1 MKLTTSRRAFAG
13 IAILGLGA
21 SMALTSC
28 SKSEDTVA
36 DDCKPAFENVETVK
50 DGTLTVGAID
60 ILPFSSYNGGDP
72 EGIDVEIVKQIAKD
86 NCLNLSWKSSTY
98 SDAVQSIDAKKID
111 MAIGVINRT
120 EEREKKADFTS
131 STYLDGMG
139 IASKEGYK
147 TIKDIEAAKTV
158 GTIDGYLWVDDL
170 KDVVG
175 ASKVKTYPSSVEL
188 KADFDAGR
196 LEVAID
202 SYGTTEELYGD
213 IDGITVSL
221 ANAEPDDRIGA
232 LVQSPQAAFPIK
244 KGNDSLNE
252 AASATIDEM
261 RENGAIEKLLAD
273 KNLTKDLLGTD
284 EEIESAY
291 SVPSN

>member
-1 MKLTTSRRAFAG
+1 MKLTTTRRAFAG
-13 IAILGLGA
+13 VAILGLGA

-28 SKSEDTVA
+28 SKTEDSVA
-36 DDCKPAFENVETVK
+36 DDCKPAHDNIETVT

-60 ILPFSSYNGGDP
+60 ILPFSSYNDGEP
-72 EGIDVEIVKQIAKD
+72 EGIDVDIVKQIAKD
-86 NCLNLSWKSSTY
+86 NCLNLAWESSTY
-98 SDAVQSIDAKKID
+98 SDSMQSIKGEQLD

-120 EEREKKADFTS
+120 EEREKVVDFTS

-139 IASKEGYK
+139 IASKKGWK
-147 TIKDIEAAKTV
+147 TIKDMEAAKTI
-158 GTIDGYLWVDDL
+158 GTIDGYLWVDDM
-170 KDVVG
+170 KKVYG
-175 ASKVKTYPSSVEL
+175 AGNVKTYPSSVEL
-188 KADFDAGR
+188 KADYDAGR
-196 LEVAID
+196 LDAAVD

-213 IDGITVSL
+213 IDGITVAL

-252 AASATIDEM
+252 AASDSIDKM
-261 RENGAIEKLLAD
+261 REDGEIEKLLTD

-284 EEIESAY
+284 EEMEEAY
-291 SVPSN
+291 SVPSE

>member
-1 MKLTTSRRAFAG
+1 MKLTTTRRAFAG

-36 DDCKPAFENVETVK
+36 DDCKPAHENVDTVK

-72 EGIDVEIVKQIAKD
+72 EGIDVDIVKQIAKD
-86 NCLNLSWKSSTY
+86 NCLNVSWKSSTY
-98 SDAVQSIDAKKID
+98 ADAIQSIDASKID

-120 EEREKKADFTS
+120 EEREKKADFTA

-139 IASKEGYK
+139 IASTKGYK
-147 TIKDIEAAKTV
+147 TIKDLEKAGTV

-170 KDVVG
+170 KKVLG
-175 ASKVKTYPSSVEL
+175 AKNVKTYPSSVEL
-188 KADFDAGR
+188 KSDYDAGR
-196 LEVAID
+196 LDAAID
-202 SYGTTEELYGD
+202 SYGTTVELYSD
-213 IDGITVSL
+213 VDDITVSL

-252 AASATIDEM
+252 AASDTIKEM
-261 RENGAIEKLLAD
+261 RKNGEIEKLLAD
-273 KNLTKDLLGTD
+273 KDLTKDLLGTD

-291 SVPSN
+291 SVPN